1 MNKDYQSLFE
11 KFARIRSSDPGIS
24 AYVLALLES
33 LKDEFKLRRAFVYFF
48 EDASGQFVCLGTIGI
63 NLEEYRKLEQ
73 YSAQKVFSSILENDS
88 PYVLSKKQAAQLP
101 FSYSMSDSIVIGAT
115 ASYESKRLAVLG
127 FEVDSRFGFDVEK
140 FVKFC
145 NVPATLIANEIRFE
159 NAVQIA
165 RARLQ
170 EENIQLRQE
179 LKDRYDFSQIVGN
192 SGEMKQVYSQV
203 SQVARSNATVLL
215 RGESGTGKEMIANSI
230 HYNSLRAKQP
240 FVAVNCAALPEA
252 LVEAELF
259 GHEKGAFTGADRKK
273 PGRFELAANGTI
285 FLDEIGDLP
294 PQTQVKLLRVLQE
307 RKIERLGGTTS
318 IDTNVRII
326 AATNRDLE
334 SEITNASFREDLFYR
349 LNVFT
354 IFLPPLRE
362 RKSDILL
369 LAEHFVRKYD
379 AEYGKGIKRLSTT
392 AIDMLASYHY
402 PGNVRELEN
411 AIERATIICD
421 SGVIHGHHL
430 PPTLQTAEVS
440 DTVTSESF
448 EQAVIAFEQDLIND
462 ALKSSRGNIAKA
474 ARMLSLTERVI
485 GYKINKYGIDAKRFK
500 HRI

>member
-462 ALKSSRGNIAKA
+462 ALKSSRGNIAQA
-474 ARMLSLTERVI
+474 ARMLNLTERVI
-485 GYKINKYGIDAKRFK
+485 GYKIKKYGIDAKRFK